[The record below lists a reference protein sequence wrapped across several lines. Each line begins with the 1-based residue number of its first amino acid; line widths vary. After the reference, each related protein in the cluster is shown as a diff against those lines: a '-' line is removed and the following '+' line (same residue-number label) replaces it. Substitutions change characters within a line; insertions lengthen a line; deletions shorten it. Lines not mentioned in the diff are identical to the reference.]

1 MREHQALYRKYFLLK
16 CREGELIVVKQILKW
31 LLKTLYMHGKWNAV
45 NSKFNTY
52 TYLETLA
59 SQVVEKQHASV
70 SVHTF
75 YKTITSFT
83 NFDDFCC
90 TVIVSAMIL
99 YILE

>member
-16 CREGELIVVKQILKW
+16 CKEGELIVVKQILKW

-59 SQVVEKQHASV
+59 SQVVEKQHALVCILSTKQSHPLQISMISV
-70 SVHTF
+70 AQSL
-75 YKTITSFT
+75 
-83 NFDDFCC
+83 CQ
-90 TVIVSAMIL
+90 L
-99 YILE
+99 